1 MASDSKKAQ
10 KSEVL
15 SMRVDPKIR
24 FMIEILARYK
34 GQSISTVVE
43 RAILEAADHTNL
55 ASRQEEEEVT
65 WRHFWHVN
73 DGIRALKIA
82 GDQSLYPSFE
92 DEYKLAFSKTHW
104 PFFYNSPLCVYYIE
118 WSVDIIWPRI
128 DEFVDIWSKTKATDY
143 FAAGRAMQ
151 RVISAAGVSPPE
163 WPVKKA
169 EKPTVSASTSPASKA
184 PSWEPESAKL
194 NLDDDIPF

>member
-15 SMRVDPKIR
+15 SMRVDPKVR
-24 FMIEILARYK
+24 FMIEILARYR

-55 ASRQEEEEVT
+55 ASSHEEKIT
-65 WRHFWHVN
+65 WRDFWHVN

-92 DEYKLAFSKTHW
+92 DEYRLSFAKTHW
-104 PFFYNSPLCVYYIE
+104 PFFYNSQMCINYLE

-143 FAAGRAMQ
+143 FAAGFAMQ
-151 RVISAAGVSPPE
+151 RAISAAGVSPPD

-169 EKPTVSASTSPASKA
+169 EKPTVSAATPPMRKV
-184 PSWEPESAKL
+184 PPWEPGSAEVDP
-194 NLDDDIPF
+194 DDDIPF